1 MSTAFPLAGLLRYR
15 RLREEQVAGS
25 LAGAR
30 QRVQDVQDRQTDERQ
45 RLQDS
50 PVTID
55 SPASMQAVAAARAAS
70 RALLTELVAADE
82 RSREDAQQ
90 AQLDYNSARAQTLG
104 LEKLAGRHADSATAE
119 ELRGEQLILDE
130 LASSSWKDRHEGTER

>member
-15 RLREEQVAGS
+15 RLREEQAAGS

-45 RLQDS
+45 RLQGS

-70 RALLTELVAADE
+70 RALLTELEAADA

-104 LEKLAGRHADSATAE
+104 LEKLADRHADSATAE

-130 LASSSWKDRHEGTER
+130 LTSSSWKDRNGGARP